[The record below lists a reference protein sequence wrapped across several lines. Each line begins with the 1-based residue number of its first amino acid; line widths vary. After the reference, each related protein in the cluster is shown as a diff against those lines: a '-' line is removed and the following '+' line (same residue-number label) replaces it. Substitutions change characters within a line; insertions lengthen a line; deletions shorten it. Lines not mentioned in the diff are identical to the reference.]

1 MRVAFVYADRLDFEG
16 LYAFQTD
23 RVELMGAMM
32 TARGWDVTP
41 FTRIELPEHLDGFDL
56 VVAAGGDGTQLD
68 AAMRIKSTPLC
79 AVRLFPKKSV
89 GFLCSFDFDRFDT
102 FLDQFEAGVSPL
114 TEVARLQIFIDG
126 QAVQT
131 PVLNDILL
139 AHKCPA
145 RASRYVIEFGEVV
158 QSQCSSGIWVAT
170 QPGSY
175 GGARSA
181 GAQPLTDPDRAVF
194 CVREC
199 PKPGTLKSDSFLPG
213 RDHFM
218 LSAAGSDLI
227 LFLDGGL
234 TQIPLENGQAITFG
248 RHPYSLLKYGLK
260 ESLV

>member
-16 LYAFQTD
+16 LYAFQVD
-23 RVELMGAMM
+23 RIQYLADMM
-32 TARGWDVTP
+32 TAKGWDVTP
-41 FTRIELPEHLDGFDL
+41 FTRIELPSQLDDYDL
-56 VVAAGGDGTQLD
+56 VVAAGGDGTQLE
-68 AAMRIKSTPLC
+68 AAMRVISTPLC
-79 AVRLFPKKSV
+79 GVRLFPKKSV
-89 GFLCSFDFDRFDT
+89 GFLCSFDYDLFQT
-102 FLDQFEAGVSPL
+102 FLEQFESGESPL
-114 TEVARLQIFIDG
+114 TEVARLQVFIDG
-126 QAVQT
+126 QPVQI
-131 PVLNDILL
+131 PVLNDVLL

-181 GAQPLTDPDRAVF
+181 GAEPLTDPERAVF

-213 RDHFM
+213 KEHFVI
-218 LSAAGSDLI
+218 SVAGSDLQ

-234 TQIPLENGQAITFG
+234 TQIPLENGQTISFG

-260 ESLV
+260 K